1 MDPTLNAP
9 EECPMAH
16 IFVEELHK
24 GFAQTHSI
32 EGTTLVD
39 ERSEFQHIMI
49 YDAPA
54 VGRVL
59 VLDHIVQL
67 TTRDECG
74 YSEMLAHL
82 PYFELKA
89 KGITAAR
96 ALVIGGGDGAVAEEF
111 LKHPSMSQVD
121 MAEIDPRVIAV
132 CKEHL
137 QEAHKGAFDNPRLKV
152 RVTDGAAFIRTPS
165 SVGAFDIIAADRPD
179 PVGPAKVLF
188 ADEFYASVSK
198 ALKPHGLAL
207 FQTGVPHFQQLE
219 LSETLPQLKRAFRH
233 AGVALSVVP
242 TYVGGFMALTWG
254 SNDTKLGEAPLEAL
268 AKAYQASG
276 IKTDY
281 YNPEIH
287 KAAMALPNWM
297 KRLMPA

>member
-1 MDPTLNAP
+1 
-9 EECPMAH
+9 MAH
-16 IFVEELHK
+16 TFTEELHK
-24 GFAQTHSI
+24 GFAQQHTI

-49 YDAPA
+49 FDAPA
-54 VGRVL
+54 LGRVL
-59 VLDHIVQL
+59 VLDQIVQL

-74 YSEMLAHL
+74 YSEMLVHL

-89 KGITAAR
+89 KGVTASR

-111 LKHPSMSQVD
+111 LKHASMAVVD
-121 MAEIDPRVIAV
+121 MAEIDPKVIEV
-132 CKEHL
+132 SKKYL
-137 QEAHKGAFDNPRLKV
+137 KEAHKGAFDNPRLKV
-152 RVTDGAAFIRTPS
+152 HVTDGAAFIREPS
-165 SVGAFDIIAADRPD
+165 AIGAFDIIAADRPD

-207 FQTGVPHFQQLE
+207 FQTGVPHFQHSE
-219 LSETLPQLKRAFRH
+219 LAETLPQLARAFRH
-233 AGVALSVVP
+233 VGVIVSVVP

-254 SNDTKLGEAPLEAL
+254 SNDTRLGDAPFEAV

-281 YNPEIH
+281 YNAEIH
-287 KAAMALPNWM
+287 RASMALPNWM
-297 KRLMPA
+297 KRLVPDLR

>member
-1 MDPTLNAP
+1 MHNFT
-9 EECPMAH
+9 
-16 IFVEELHK
+16 EELHK

-32 EGTTLVD
+32 EGPTLVD

-49 YDAPA
+49 FDAPA
-54 VGRVL
+54 LGRVL
-59 VLDHIVQL
+59 VLDQIVQL
-67 TTRDECG
+67 TTRDECA

-89 KGITAAR
+89 KGVTASR

-111 LKHPSMSQVD
+111 LKHASITTVD
-121 MAEIDPRVIAV
+121 MAEIDPKVIEV
-132 CKEHL
+132 SKKYL
-137 QEAHKGAFDNPRLKV
+137 KEAHKGAFDNPRLKV
-152 RVTDGAAFIRTPS
+152 HVSDGAAFIREPGS
-165 SVGAFDIIAADRPD
+165 LGAFDIIAADRPD

-188 ADEFYASVSK
+188 ADEFYSSVSK

-207 FQTGVPHFQQLE
+207 FQTGVPHFQQSE
-219 LSETLPQLKRAFRH
+219 LAETLPQLARAFRH
-233 AGVALSVVP
+233 VGVVVSVVP

-254 SNDTKLGEAPLEAL
+254 SNATHLGEAPVDAI

-281 YNPEIH
+281 YNAEIH
-287 KAAMALPNWM
+287 KACLALPNWM
-297 KRLMPA
+297 KRLMPEA